1 MIVEG
6 ANAVI
11 EYIKSEKKMTLIEI
25 YENIKHSRKIQIEE
39 LAEKK
44 GITIQYVKKRSKNQD
59 GITAIVDEELKLM
72 EFEVFVHESISKN
85 KSIVLILDQVQDPR
99 NLGAIIRS
107 ADAFGVDIIILPEHG
122 RARVTETTIKTSTG
136 AISHIPICYVNN
148 LSQAIEKLKKVGY
161 WVYSIDTE
169 GSKTY
174 LEEKYSFKSV
184 ILLGS
189 EGFGIRKKVQ
199 EKADFTVTIPMSGNV
214 NSLNVSVAT
223 GIILSAVHEKIK

>member
-1 MIVEG
+1 MVIEG

-11 EYIKSEKKMTLIEI
+11 EYIKSDKKITLIEI
-25 YENIKHSRKIQIEE
+25 YENIKHSRKVQIEE

-44 GITIQYVKKRSKNQD
+44 GIMVKSVKKRSKNQD

-72 EFEVFVHESISKN
+72 EIEEFIHESVAKD

-122 RARVTETTIKTSTG
+122 SARVTDTAIKTSTG
-136 AISHIPICYVNN
+136 AISHIPLCYVTN
-148 LSQAIEKLKKVGY
+148 LSQAMEKLKKVGY
-161 WVYSIDTE
+161 WIYSIDMV
-169 GSKTY
+169 GDKTY
-174 LEEKYSFKSV
+174 LEEKYSAKSV

-214 NSLNVSVAT
+214 NSLNVSVAA
-223 GIILSAVHEKIK
+223 GIILSAVHEKIR